1 MTRFLK
7 SFIHVPLKK
16 TLYGPREAKKIL
28 SNSNIEMFER
38 LIFLIPMSFILSE
51 TTNLAD
57 RNTIGRGLLGDEAV
71 ANHGGAELR
80 NLGKTRYRV

>member
-1 MTRFLK
+1 
-7 SFIHVPLKK
+7 
-16 TLYGPREAKKIL
+16 
-28 SNSNIEMFER
+28 MFER